1 MKRMRLPNGYGSVTK
16 LKGKRRRPYWVKKT
30 VRFDSR
36 GYPVV
41 ETIGYYATYAEGLN
55 ALAEYNRNPYDLD
68 AASITFRDGFERWLK
83 EYLMVSSDVSDSTK
97 YTHMHTLELCKSLHE
112 RPLRNITSSELQTFL
127 ATFSYGTQTA
137 LRRTWKIFFKWTTAN
152 GITDKNIASFVKL
165 TKSSTPKRNPFT
177 VDEVREIWKMPDTKQ
192 KAAILILLYTGMR
205 VGELNTV
212 SEVHEHY
219 LVAGEKTKEGRNRA
233 IPIHPLIQPIV
244 KDFEFNSNSV
254 AYYEKQVEKLLP
266 GHTPHDTR
274 RTFISRSV
282 ECGIADVACRKIV
295 GHVGRDIHESM
306 YTFLTPEYLYEEIQK
321 LCY

>member
-1 MKRMRLPNGYGSVTK
+1 MKRMRLPNGYGSV
-16 LKGKRRRPYWVKKT
+16 
-30 VRFDSR
+30 
-36 GYPVV
+36 
-41 ETIGYYATYAEGLN
+41 
-55 ALAEYNRNPYDLD
+55 
-68 AASITFRDGFERWLK
+68 
-83 EYLMVSSDVSDSTK
+83 
-97 YTHMHTLELCKSLHE
+97 
-112 RPLRNITSSELQTFL
+112 
-127 ATFSYGTQTA
+127 
-137 LRRTWKIFFKWTTAN
+137 
-152 GITDKNIASFVKL
+152 
-165 TKSSTPKRNPFT
+165 
-177 VDEVREIWKMPDTKQ
+177 TKQ

-219 LVAGEKTKEGRNRA
+219 LVAGEKTKEGRNRV

-244 KDFEFNSNSV
+244 KGFEFNSNSV

-282 ECGIADVACRKIV
+282 ERGMADVACRKIV
-295 GHVGRDIHESM
+295 GHVGKDINEKS